1 MQQYG
6 IYEVTNKH
14 IPIDRNIIFKLFV
27 FVLICWPFAKIWR
40 KGLALPWLDAK
51 NNFGKKNMVNGDSLL
66 KYKQKNNVIV
76 EKYVGIAILNPQKDQ
91 QQ

>member
-1 MQQYG
+1 MQQYR

-14 IPIDRNIIFKLFV
+14 IPIDRNIIFKLFI

-40 KGLALPWLDAK
+40 KGLVCLGLDA
-51 NNFGKKNMVNGDSLL
+51 NSYFGKKKRLNGDSLL
-66 KYKQKNNVIV
+66 KYKQTNNVIV
-76 EKYVGIAILNPQKDQ
+76 EQYVGIAILNPQKDQ